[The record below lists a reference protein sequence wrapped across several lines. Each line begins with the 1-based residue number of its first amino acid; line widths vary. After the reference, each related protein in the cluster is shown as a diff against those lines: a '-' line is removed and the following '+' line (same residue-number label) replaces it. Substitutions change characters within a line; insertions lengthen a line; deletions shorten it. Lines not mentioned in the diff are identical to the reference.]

1 MRCATLSNLL
11 LALTFAFAATIGVS
25 GAAPVAAREKA
36 DDLRERQAL
45 FLRMEA
51 VTGVPWEY
59 LAAADQWERSV
70 QAVRRDLP
78 KRDGLVALHIPPHA
92 WAGPLNPNP
101 SDTDPRTVAFF
112 GGMGRDAN
120 GDGRADPNDPEDV
133 AYAFARY
140 LASYGLSDDDM
151 RIALWEYYGS
161 DRTVRRIEQFVRII
175 RAFGTLDLDEK
186 AFPIPRGHH
195 YTYTSTWGSARG
207 WGGVRIHEGTDIY
220 AAYGTPVVSTCY
232 GIVEVMGWN
241 PYGGWR
247 IGIRDL
253 NNTYHYFAH
262 LSAFQKGLRVGD
274 IVKPGQR
281 IGYVGSSG
289 YGKPGTSGKFPPH
302 LHFGLYKDNGRTEWA
317 FDPYPHLKRWERESR
332 AKGKDR
338 R

>member
-1 MRCATLSNLL
+1 MRVIALILTLTVLIGS
-11 LALTFAFAATIGVS
+11 FAAAP
-25 GAAPVAAREKA
+25 AAAARAEA
-36 DDLRERQAL
+36 EVLRERQAL
-45 FLRMEA
+45 FMRMEA

-59 LAAADQWERSV
+59 LAAADQWERSI

-101 SDTDPRTVAFF
+101 SDTDPRTVTFF

-140 LASYGLSDDDM
+140 LASYGLSDDDI
-151 RIALWEYYGS
+151 RIALWEHYGS
-161 DRTVRRIEQFVRII
+161 DRTVRRIEQFARLI
-175 RAFGTLDLDEK
+175 RAFGTLDLHQK
-186 AFPIPRGHH
+186 AFPIPHGFR
-195 YTYTSTWGSARG
+195 YTYTSTWGSTRG
-207 WGGVRIHEGTDIY
+207 WGGVRIHEGTDIF

-232 GIVEVMGWN
+232 GIIEVMGWN

-289 YGKPGTSGKFPPH
+289 YGRPGTSGKFPPH
-302 LHFGLYKDNGRTEWA
+302 LHFGLYKDNGRTEWS
-317 FDPYPHLKRWERESR
+317 FDPYPYLKRWERESH
-332 AKGKDR
+332 AKGKGR